1 MTPATI
7 AAAAAAAAPL
17 DTRVAVIWAV
27 AFVVVT
33 VTITGFSGR
42 IGWSAPISLILVGA
56 IASFIPGVP
65 HLGLDPQLVLYGVIP
80 PLLFAAA
87 IRTSVRDVRARRDSI
102 VALSVGLVAFT
113 VVAVG
118 FVAWMLMPAIGLA
131 AAFAFGA
138 VVAPT
143 DAVAVNAVAGR
154 VALPR
159 RLVTILEGESLL
171 NDATALVALN
181 ASIAAIITVVNPWM
195 VAGDFALAVVGGV
208 AVGLAVGW
216 VLSVI
221 RKQLRAPVLDTSLSL
236 ITPYLAFIAAQSF
249 GGSGV
254 LAVVIAG
261 LFLAYRSPSIQSAEA
276 RIAERLNWRTVDYL
290 LQNAVFLFIGLSL
303 SDIYQGAVRDG
314 PGLWPT
320 IAICIGILL
329 ALVVSRFIWVF
340 ALTLVYRHG
349 PQFLRARSWSWR
361 NAVAVSSAGIRG
373 VVTLIAVFLL
383 PVGTPDLEFLRFL
396 ALVVVVGTLLEG
408 LLLPT
413 IIRALKLPTPNY
425 DQEHQERFALM
436 AEAEQAGVDDLE
448 SHLTADDEDAVID
461 RLRMNASFLEEAIA
475 VPMEEGREP
484 RLAAYT
490 RLRKTMI
497 AAQRAAVLQARREG
511 RYQEPAVESVLAAID
526 AEETALRLA
535 SPRKK
540 TPEKVPRGI
549 GRRARTP
556 RKVPPVDRG
565 TL

>member
-1 MTPATI
+1 LSVLAAGITAALAAT
-7 AAAAAAAAPL
+7 ASPTASAPL

-42 IGWSAPISLILVGA
+42 VGWSAPLALIVVGA
-56 IASFIPGVP
+56 VASFVPAVP
-65 HLGLDPQLVLYGVIP
+65 HIVIDPELVLYGVIP

-87 IRTSVRDVRARRDSI
+87 IRTSFRDVRARNDSI
-102 VALSVGLVAFT
+102 LALSVGLVAFT
-113 VVAVG
+113 VVVVG
-118 FVAWMLMPAIGLA
+118 FTAWMLMPAIGLA
-131 AAFAFGA
+131 AAFALGA

-143 DAVAVNAVAGR
+143 DAVAVSAVAGR
-154 VALPR
+154 IALPR

-181 ASIAAIITVVNPWM
+181 ASILAIVAVVNPLQ
-195 VAGDFALAVVGGV
+195 VAGDFVIAVLGGIV
-208 AVGLAVGW
+208 VGLAVGW
-216 VLSVI
+216 VLSAI
-221 RKQLRAPVLDTSLSL
+221 RKRLRAPVLDTSLSL

-261 LFLAYRSPSIQSAEA
+261 LFLGYRSPSIQSAEA
-276 RIAERLNWRTVDYL
+276 RIAERLNWRTIDYL

-303 SDIYQGAVRDG
+303 ADIYQGAVDDG
-314 PGLWPT
+314 PGVWPT
-320 IAICIGILL
+320 IGICAGILL
-329 ALVVSRFIWVF
+329 VLIVSRFVWVMS
-340 ALTLVYRHG
+340 LTLIYRRG

-383 PVGTPDLEFLRFL
+383 PSTTPNLEFLRFI
-396 ALVVVVGTLLEG
+396 ALVVVVATLLEG

-413 IIRALKLPTPNY
+413 IIRALRLPTPNY

-448 SHLTADDEDAVID
+448 AHLSDADEEEVIE
-461 RLRMNASFLEEAIA
+461 RLRMNSTFLEEAIA
-475 VPMEEGREP
+475 LPKEDGREP

-497 AAQRAAVLQARREG
+497 AAQRAAVLKARREG
-511 RYQEPAVESVLAAID
+511 RYQEPAIISVLAAID
-526 AEETALRLA
+526 AEETALKLA
-535 SPRKK
+535 SPRKVM
-540 TPEKVPRGI
+540 PEK
-549 GRRARTP
+549 RR
-556 RKVPPVDRG
+556 KN
-565 TL
+565 

>member
-1 MTPATI
+1 MTASLLDLPLVLH
-7 AAAAAAAAPL
+7 AAEKAGAL
-17 DTRVAVIWAV
+17 DTRSAVIWAV

-33 VTITGFSGR
+33 VAITGFSGR
-42 IGWSAPISLILVGA
+42 VGWSAPLVLLVVGS
-56 IASFIPGVP
+56 IASFIPGIP
-65 HLGLDPQLVLYGVIP
+65 QLGLDPELVLYGVIP

-87 IRTSVRDVRARRDSI
+87 IRTSFRDVRARNDSI
-102 VALSVGLVAFT
+102 LALSVGLVAFT
-113 VVAVG
+113 VVVVG
-118 FVAWMLMPAIGLA
+118 FASWMLMPAIGLA
-131 AAFAFGA
+131 AAFALGA

-143 DAVAVNAVAGR
+143 DAVAVSAVAGR
-154 VALPR
+154 IALPR

-181 ASIAAIITVVNPWM
+181 ASIVAITAATVDPLQ
-195 VAGDFALAVVGGV
+195 VAGGFVIAIVGGV

-216 VLSVI
+216 LLSVI
-221 RKQLRAPVLDTSLSL
+221 RHQLRSAVLDTSLSL

-261 LFLAYRSPSIQSAEA
+261 LLLGYRSPNIQSAEA
-276 RIAERLNWRTVDYL
+276 RIAERLNWRTIDYL
-290 LQNAVFLFIGLSL
+290 LQNAVFLFIGLNL
-303 SDIYQGAVRDG
+303 ADIYQGAIKHG

-320 IAICIGILL
+320 VGICAGILL
-329 ALVVSRFIWVF
+329 ALIVSRFVWVF
-340 ALTLVYRHG
+340 SLTLLYRHG

-383 PVGTPDLEFLRFL
+383 PEGTPQLEFLRFL
-396 ALVVVVGTLLEG
+396 ALVVVIGTLLEG

-413 IIRALKLPTPNY
+413 IIRALKLPSPNY

-448 SHLTADDEDAVID
+448 AHLTDDDEQEVID
-461 RLRMNASFLEEAIA
+461 RLRRNSTFLEEAIA
-475 VPMEEGREP
+475 TPKVDGQEP

-497 AAQRAAVLQARREG
+497 AAQRAAVLRARREG
-511 RYQEPAVESVLAAID
+511 RYQEPAVNSVLAAID
-526 AEETALRLA
+526 AEETALKLA

-540 TPEKVPRGI
+540 APETST
-549 GRRARTP
+549 GRKRA
-556 RKVPPVDRG
+556 PVDRG
-565 TL
+565 R

>member
-1 MTPATI
+1 MSPTQLALAVASTN
-7 AAAAAAAAPL
+7 L
-17 DTRVAVIWAV
+17 DTRVAVVWAV

-42 IGWSAPISLILVGA
+42 VGWSAPIALILIGA
-56 IASFIPGVP
+56 LVSFIPGVP
-65 HLGLDPQLVLYGVIP
+65 HVGLDPELVLYGVIP

-87 IRTSVRDVRARRDSI
+87 IRTSVRDVRARNDSI
-102 VALSVGLVAFT
+102 LALSVGLVAFT

-118 FVAWMLMPAIGLA
+118 FVAWALMPAIGLA
-131 AAFAFGA
+131 AAFALGA

-154 VALPR
+154 IALPR
-159 RLVTILEGESLL
+159 RLVTVLEGESLL

-181 ASIAAIITVVNPWM
+181 AAIVAIIGVVNPWL
-195 VAGDFALAVVGGV
+195 VVGDFVVAVLGGLAVGF
-208 AVGLAVGW
+208 AVGW
-216 VLSVI
+216 VLSMI

-236 ITPYLAFIAAQSF
+236 ITPYLAFILAQSF

-261 LFLAYRSPSIQSAEA
+261 LFLSYRSPSVQSAEA

-290 LQNAVFLFIGLSL
+290 LQNAVFLFIGLNL
-303 SDIYQGAVRDG
+303 VDITRGAFVHS

-320 IAICIGILL
+320 VGICAGILA
-329 ALVVSRFIWVF
+329 ALIVSRFVWV
-340 ALTLVYRHG
+340 LTLTLLYRRG
-349 PQFLRARSWSWR
+349 PAFLRGRSWSWR
-361 NAVAVSSAGIRG
+361 NGVAVSSAGIRG
-373 VVTLIAVFLL
+373 VVTLIAVYLL
-383 PVGTPDLEFLRFL
+383 PAGTPNLQFLRFL

-408 LLLPT
+408 LLLPV

-448 SHLTADDEDAVID
+448 SRLTGDDDDAVID
-461 RLRMNASFLEEAIA
+461 RLRMNAAFLEEAIA
-475 VPMEEGREP
+475 LPKEDGREP

-497 AAQRAAVLQARREG
+497 AAQRAAVLKARREN
-511 RYQEPAVESVLAAID
+511 RFQEPAIESVLAAID
-526 AEETALRLA
+526 AEETALKLA
-535 SPRKK
+535 TPRKK
-540 TPEKVPRGI
+540 ATEASRRGLA
-549 GRRARTP
+549 RRARTP
-556 RKVPPVDRG
+556 RNQG
-565 TL
+565 

>member
-1 MTPATI
+1 MLREQAALSGLAPGVTAALAAT
-7 AAAAAAAAPL
+7 APL
-17 DTRVAVIWAV
+17 DARVAVVWTV

-42 IGWSAPISLILVGA
+42 VGWSAPLVLIVVGA
-56 IASFIPGVP
+56 VASFVPAVP
-65 HLGLDPQLVLYGVIP
+65 HVVIDPELVLYGVIP

-87 IRTSVRDVRARRDSI
+87 IRTSFRDVRARNDSI
-102 VALSVGLVAFT
+102 LALSVGLVAFT
-113 VVAVG
+113 VVVVG
-118 FVAWMLMPAIGLA
+118 FTAWMLMPAIGLA
-131 AAFAFGA
+131 AAFALGA

-143 DAVAVNAVAGR
+143 DAVAVSAVAGR

-181 ASIAAIITVVNPWM
+181 ASILAIVAVVNPAQ
-195 VAGDFALAVVGGV
+195 VAGDFVIAVLGGIV
-208 AVGLAVGW
+208 IGLAVGW
-216 VLSVI
+216 VLSAI
-221 RKQLRAPVLDTSLSL
+221 RKRLRAPVLDTSLSL

-261 LFLAYRSPSIQSAEA
+261 LFLGYRSPSIQSAEA
-276 RIAERLNWRTVDYL
+276 RIAERLNWRTIDYL

-303 SDIYQGAVRDG
+303 ADIYQGAVSDG
-314 PGLWPT
+314 PGVWPT
-320 IAICIGILL
+320 IGICAGILL
-329 ALVVSRFIWVF
+329 ALIVSRFVWVMS
-340 ALTLVYRHG
+340 LTFIYRRG

-383 PVGTPDLEFLRFL
+383 PSETIHLEFLRFI
-396 ALVVVVGTLLEG
+396 ALVVVVATLLEG

-436 AEAEQAGVDDLE
+436 AEAEQAGVDDLDA
-448 SHLTADDEDAVID
+448 HLKDADEEEVIE
-461 RLRMNASFLEEAIA
+461 RLRMNSTFLEEAIA
-475 VPMEEGREP
+475 LPQEDGREP

-497 AAQRAAVLQARREG
+497 AAQRAAVLKARREG
-511 RYQEPAVESVLAAID
+511 RYQEPAIISVLAAID
-526 AEETALRLA
+526 AEETALKLA
-535 SPRKK
+535 SPRKAM
-540 TPEKVPRGI
+540 PE
-549 GRRARTP
+549 RR
-556 RKVPPVDRG
+556 RKS
-565 TL
+565 

>member
-208 AVGLAVGW
+208 AVGLVVGW

>member
-1 MTPATI
+1 MIALSPVALAT
-7 AAAAAAAAPL
+7 ASAHV
-17 DTRVAVIWAV
+17 DTRIAVIWVV

-33 VTITGFSGR
+33 VAITGLSGR
-42 IGWSAPISLILVGA
+42 VGWSAPIALILVGG
-56 IASFIPGVP
+56 IVSFIPGVP
-65 HLGLDPQLVLYGVIP
+65 QIGLDPELVLYGVIP

-102 VALSVGLVAFT
+102 LALSVGLVAFT

-118 FVAWMLMPAIGLA
+118 FVTWALMPAIGLA

-143 DAVAVNAVAGR
+143 DAVAVSAVAGR

-181 ASIAAIITVVNPWM
+181 AAIAAIVAVVNPWR
-195 VAGDFALAVVGGV
+195 VVGDFALAVVGGV
-208 AVGLAVGW
+208 VVGLAVGW

-236 ITPYLAFIAAQSF
+236 ITPYLAFILAQSF

-290 LQNAVFLFIGLSL
+290 LQNAVFLFIGLNL
-303 SDIYQGAVRDG
+303 REIYVGGIKGG

-320 IAICIGILL
+320 IGICLGILL
-329 ALVVSRFIWVF
+329 ALIVSRFVW
-340 ALTLVYRHG
+340 TLLVTTFYRHG
-349 PQFLRARSWSWR
+349 PAFVRARSWSWR

-373 VVTLIAVFLL
+373 VVTLIAAYLL
-383 PVGTPDLEFLRFL
+383 PVGTPNLEFLRFL

-408 LLLPT
+408 LLLPV
-413 IIRALKLPTPNY
+413 IIRGLRLPAPNY

-436 AEAEQAGVDDLE
+436 AEAEQAGVDELE
-448 SHLTADDEDAVID
+448 ANRSDDDSDEVIG
-461 RLRMNASFLEEAIA
+461 RLRLNSAFLEESIA
-475 VPMEEGREP
+475 RPKVEGIEP
-484 RLAAYT
+484 PLAAYN
-490 RLRKTMI
+490 RLRKVMI
-497 AAQRAAVLQARREG
+497 AAERAAVLRARREN
-511 RYQEPAVESVLAAID
+511 RYQEPAIESVLAAID
-526 AEETALRLA
+526 AEETALKLA

-540 TPEKVPRGI
+540 MPEKP
-549 GRRARTP
+549 RRAVARRT
-556 RKVPPVDRG
+556 RRG
-565 TL
+565 P

>member
-1 MTPATI
+1 MLAV
-7 AAAAAAAAPL
+7 AGAHV

-33 VTITGFSGR
+33 VAITGFTGR
-42 IGWSAPISLILVGA
+42 VGWSAPIALILVGA
-56 IASFIPGVP
+56 AVSFIPGVP
-65 HLGLDPQLVLYGVIP
+65 HIGLDPELVLYGVIP

-87 IRTSVRDVRARRDSI
+87 IRTSVRDVLARNDSI
-102 VALSVGLVAFT
+102 LALSVGLVAFT

-118 FVAWMLMPAIGLA
+118 FVAWALMPAIGLA
-131 AAFAFGA
+131 AAFALGA

-159 RLVTILEGESLL
+159 RLVTVLEGESLL

-181 ASIAAIITVVNPWM
+181 AAIIAIVGVVNPLLVVGDFVVA
-195 VAGDFALAVVGGV
+195 VAGGLAVGF
-208 AVGLAVGW
+208 AVGW
-216 VLSVI
+216 VLSRI

-236 ITPYLAFIAAQSF
+236 ITPYLAFILAQSF

-261 LFLAYRSPSIQSAEA
+261 LFLSYRSPSVQSAEA

-290 LQNAVFLFIGLSL
+290 LQNAVFLFIGLNL
-303 SDIYQGAVRDG
+303 VDIAKGAMSQS

-320 IAICIGILL
+320 VGICAGILA
-329 ALVVSRFIWVF
+329 ALVVSRFVWVMT
-340 ALTLVYRHG
+340 LTVIYRRG
-349 PQFLRARSWSWR
+349 PRFLRGRSWSWR
-361 NAVAVSSAGIRG
+361 NGVAVSSAGIRG
-373 VVTLIAVFLL
+373 VVTLIAVYLL
-383 PVGTPDLEFLRFL
+383 PVGTPSLEFLRLL

-408 LLLPT
+408 LLLPP
-413 IIRALKLPTPNY
+413 IIRVLKLPSPNY

-436 AEAEQAGVDDLE
+436 AEAEQAGVDELE
-448 SHLTADDEDAVID
+448 TRLTGDDDDAVIE
-461 RLRMNASFLEEAIA
+461 RLRMNAAFLEEAIA
-475 VPMEEGREP
+475 LAPEDGREP

-497 AAQRAAVLQARREG
+497 AAQRAAVLKARREN
-511 RYQEPAVESVLAAID
+511 RYQERAIQSVLAAID
-526 AEETALRLA
+526 AEETALKLA

-540 TPEKVPRGI
+540 VAEKPRRAVA
-549 GRRARTP
+549 RRARAP
-556 RKVPPVDRG
+556 RA
-565 TL
+565 